1 MRPPSPYAWPAICPH
16 CHGQQGTLSPTDG
29 NSNRND
35 TRWHSSWRNS
45 SDARQESR
53 LGFFFPSFCPR
64 SFSSPSPIL
73 SEKKEVKNRDMQEE
87 HKWWEDEWSFALA
100 AIPCLMRYNLVKPSF
115 ISAAN
120 LVHREIQCGK
130 YSVPQLNEERWRQM
144 CHKIQLKQF
153 SYVSTWAHVMSCK
166 PCLATSMYK
175 SLIFYP

>member
-1 MRPPSPYAWPAICPH
+1 MASKTHCPPQMGILIGTTLADTPAEEILLTP
-16 CHGQQGTLSPTDG
+16 GKSLS
-29 NSNRND
+29 
-35 TRWHSSWRNS
+35 WV
-45 SDARQESR
+45 
-53 LGFFFPSFCPR
+53 FFPSFCPR

-87 HKWWEDEWSFALA
+87 HKWWEDEWSFALG

-120 LVHREIQCGK
+120 LVHREIQCGE

-144 CHKIQLKQF
+144 CHKIQLKQL